1 MLNVQKLY
9 YFFLFLLSLLILIL
23 IHFNIFFSSV
33 KTVDDGNH
41 NIAQVDSIVVLTG
54 DRFRIAKG
62 LELLSQNLGS
72 KLLLSGVN
80 KDITLTEIKN
90 AFPNNNKLFNCC
102 IEIESI
108 SENTFEN
115 IRETFLWIRNNNYRN
130 TIIVTSDYHIPRVK
144 LESKRLIN
152 SENIYYV
159 STKNISEEQFSRVKK
174 LVLEYIKYLRTYI
187 SLSIGLY

>member
-1 MLNVQKLY
+1 MIKQFNKKILY
-9 YFFLFLLSLLILIL
+9 SAIIIITISLI
-23 IHFNIFFSSV
+23 IHFTYYLLQIPNNNDEKNKLT
-33 KTVDDGNH
+33 KTDA
-41 NIAQVDSIVVLTG
+41 IIVLTG
-54 DRFRIAKG
+54 DKFRIVKG
-62 LELLSQNLGS
+62 LELLSQNPDS

-80 KDITLTEIKN
+80 KDIPPVEIEN
-90 AFPNNNKLFNCC
+90 AFPKYKKLFVCC

-115 IRETFLWIRNNNYRN
+115 IRETFLWIRNNGYRN
-130 TIIVTSDYHIPRVK
+130 TTIVTSDYHLPRVK

-159 STKNISEEQFSRVKK
+159 PTKNVSEERFSRMKK
-174 LVLEYIKYLRTYI
+174 LVIEYIKYLRTYI

>member
-1 MLNVQKLY
+1 MLG
-9 YFFLFLLSLLILIL
+9 I
-23 IHFNIFFSSV
+23 IHFQSV
-33 KTVDDGNH
+33 HT
-41 NIAQVDSIVVLTG
+41 
-54 DRFRIAKG
+54 RIS
-62 LELLSQNLGS
+62 L
-72 KLLLSGVN
+72 
-80 KDITLTEIKN
+80 
-90 AFPNNNKLFNCC
+90 KLFANL
-102 IEIESI
+102 EIESI

-130 TIIVTSDYHIPRVK
+130 TILVTSDYHLPRVK

>member
-33 KTVDDGNH
+33 EAVDDRNH
-41 NIAQVDSIVVLTG
+41 NLTQIDSIVVLTG
-54 DRFRIAKG
+54 DKFRIAKG

-130 TIIVTSDYHIPRVK
+130 TILVTSDYHLPRVK

-174 LVLEYIKYLRTYI
+174 LVLEYLKLVKLIPLHI
-187 SLSIGLY
+187 NQV

>member
-9 YFFLFLLSLLILIL
+9 YFFLCLLTLLILIL
-23 IHFNIFFSSV
+23 IHFNIFFSKV
-33 KTVDDGNH
+33 KKSDFENYTK
-41 NIAQVDSIVVLTG
+41 ARVDSIVVLTG

-62 LELLSQNLGS
+62 LELLSQNPNS

-80 KDITLTEIKN
+80 KDIPSVEIEN
-90 AFPNNNKLFNCC
+90 AFPKYINLFSCC

-115 IRETFLWIRNNNYRN
+115 IRETFLWIRNNGYLN
-130 TIIVTSDYHIPRVK
+130 TIIVTSDYHLPRVK

-159 STKNISEEQFSRVKK
+159 SSKNVNEERFSRIKK
-174 LVLEYIKYLRTYI
+174 LVIEYIKYLRTYI
-187 SLSIGLY
+187 SLRIGLY

>member
-9 YFFLFLLSLLILIL
+9 YFFLFVLSLLILVL
-23 IHFNIFFSSV
+23 IHFNIFFSKVKNSNIENHIKTKIDSV
-33 KTVDDGNH
+33 
-41 NIAQVDSIVVLTG
+41 VVLTG
-54 DRFRIAKG
+54 DKFRIVKG
-62 LELLSQNLGS
+62 LELLSQNPES

-80 KDITLTEIKN
+80 KDIPPVEIEN
-90 AFPNNNKLFNCC
+90 AFPKYKKLFVCC

-115 IRETFLWIRNNNYRN
+115 IRETFLWIRNNGYRN
-130 TIIVTSDYHIPRVK
+130 TTIVTSDYHLPRVK

-159 STKNISEEQFSRVKK
+159 PTKNVSEERFSRMKK
-174 LVLEYIKYLRTYI
+174 LVIEYIKYLRTYI

>member
-23 IHFNIFFSSV
+23 IHFNIFFSKVKNSGIENYIKTKIDSV
-33 KTVDDGNH
+33 
-41 NIAQVDSIVVLTG
+41 VVLTG
-54 DRFRIAKG
+54 DKFRIVKG
-62 LELLSQNLGS
+62 LELLSQNPDS

-80 KDITLTEIKN
+80 KDISVVEIEN
-90 AFPNNNKLFNCC
+90 AFPKYKELFVCC

-115 IRETFLWIRNNNYRN
+115 IRETFLWIRNNKYRN
-130 TIIVTSDYHIPRVK
+130 TTIVTSDYHLPRVK

-159 STKNISEEQFSRVKK
+159 PTKNVSEERFSRIKK
-174 LVLEYIKYLRTYI
+174 LVIEYIKYLRTYI